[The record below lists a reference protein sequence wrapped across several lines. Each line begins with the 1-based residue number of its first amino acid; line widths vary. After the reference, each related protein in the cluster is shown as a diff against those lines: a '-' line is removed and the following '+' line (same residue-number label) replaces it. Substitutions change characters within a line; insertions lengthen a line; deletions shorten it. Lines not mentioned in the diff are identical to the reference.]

1 MNEASQCDKNH
12 IHRYGQRTDLTSM
25 ITGKCIFAQTIYT
38 HTIAISNKT
47 IEIQEDK
54 FFTVVLIYH
63 NVALRAPPKRAQRDS
78 GAKTVKRDAFPGV
91 NRKNASGLFSARCMT
106 MHETEWQSVWARQL
120 SLRLIFGSFLSVCV
134 TFHARTH
141 PSATTF
147 NSPPLAHTQNTDGHT
162 DVS

>member
-47 IEIQEDK
+47 IEIQEDN

-63 NVALRAPPKRAQRDS
+63 NVALYAPLKRVRRDHGSRQVKMATNHPKNCR
-78 GAKTVKRDAFPGV
+78 
-91 NRKNASGLFSARCMT
+91 
-106 MHETEWQSVWARQL
+106 
-120 SLRLIFGSFLSVCV
+120 
-134 TFHARTH
+134 
-141 PSATTF
+141 
-147 NSPPLAHTQNTDGHT
+147 
-162 DVS
+162 